1 MAEPERKKRPSAGI
15 PEWMVT
21 FGDMMSLLLCF
32 FIMLFAL
39 SIITPKRFQALMDTL
54 SQDFTG
60 YPAPGKIS
68 ARSTKTTTTVSD
80 SAAKSRR
87 ISALAG
93 GQPTPGPLGEST
105 DVHAIQLDGVTVR
118 VIRFEFGNYEL
129 TALAERD
136 LGAILPVLQGSAQR
150 IMVKGY
156 TAPSESGGSYERD
169 SDLAIYRAISVMDHL
184 VSLGLD
190 PGYFDITFAPET
202 VPARNVLPPGTD
214 PNLAGATVEIIL
226 LNQTLR

>member
-1 MAEPERKKRPSAGI
+1 MAEPERKKRPQAGI

-39 SIITPKRFQALMDTL
+39 SIITPKRFQALMDTM

-60 YPAPGKIS
+60 YPSPSRTKAPGKAVTS
-68 ARSTKTTTTVSD
+68 TVSD
-80 SAAKSRR
+80 SGAKSRR

-93 GQPTPGPLGEST
+93 GQPTPGPLGEAT
-105 DVHAIQLDGVTVR
+105 EVHAIQLDGVTVR
-118 VIRFEFGNYEL
+118 VIRFDLGRYEL
-129 TALAERD
+129 TALARRD
-136 LGAILPVLQGSAQR
+136 LAAILPVLQGSPNR
-150 IMVKGY
+150 IMIKGY
-156 TAPSESGGSYERD
+156 ATPSESGGTYEQD
-169 SDLAIYRAISVMDHL
+169 SELAFFRAVNAMDHL
-184 VSLGLD
+184 ISLGLD
-190 PGYFDITFAPET
+190 PHYFDITFAPET

-214 PNLAGATVEIIL
+214 PSLAGATVEIIL